1 MIIRKYQNAWRVN
14 NTHLN
19 NIWVKDEISKT
30 NSKYFEL
37 NKNEKTDYPNLWN
50 AAKVVF

>member
-1 MIIRKYQNAWRVN
+1 MMIRKYQNAWRLN

-19 NIWVKDEISKT
+19 NTWVKDEISKKK

-37 NKNEKTDYPNLWN
+37 NKNEETAYQICGIQQK
-50 AAKVVF
+50 